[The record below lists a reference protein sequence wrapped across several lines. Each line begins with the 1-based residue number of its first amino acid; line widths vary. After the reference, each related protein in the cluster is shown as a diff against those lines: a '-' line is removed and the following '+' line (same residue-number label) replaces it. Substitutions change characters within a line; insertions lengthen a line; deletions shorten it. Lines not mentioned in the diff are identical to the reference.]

1 MTSGI
6 ESKRIDEMVEVLND
20 LDDNGL
26 LSLFR
31 DANSYDGS
39 YEFVD
44 GWDMGE
50 FLSMMVEGKKGSE
63 LVDFIMEVAN
73 AIDEYDGS
81 DGVEHALWGYFGIY
95 GLEIH
100 DESDI
105 AGQAREDYIEDLASD
120 IVEDGRTNKFG
131 YLPPEVE
138 ELLDMFDTEDN
149 AGWVGAGI
157 YYAYDQDGNEVEHK
171 HFDDFNSYCEW
182 TEDER
187 FWEFDCPET
196 D

>member
-1 MTSGI
+1 MAKSIENIRIEQMT
-6 ESKRIDEMVEVLND
+6 KVLND
-20 LDDNGL
+20 LDDSDL

-44 GWDMGE
+44 GWDMSE

-63 LVDFIMEVAN
+63 LISFIMDVAR

-81 DGVEHALWGYFGIY
+81 DGVEYAMWGYPDGY
-95 GLEIH
+95 ELEIR

-105 AGQAREDYIEDLASD
+105 AEQGRDDYVKDLAQD
-120 IVEDGRTNKFG
+120 IIEYGRTNRFG
-131 YLPPEVE
+131 ELPYEVD
-138 ELLDMFDTEDN
+138 ELVNAFDTEDDM
-149 AGWVGAGI
+149 GWVGAGI
-157 YYAYDQDGNEVEHK
+157 YYAYDKDGNEVEHK
-171 HFDDFNSYCEW
+171 HFDDFDSYYEW
-182 TEDER
+182 AEDER
-187 FWEFDCPET
+187 FWGFDCPET